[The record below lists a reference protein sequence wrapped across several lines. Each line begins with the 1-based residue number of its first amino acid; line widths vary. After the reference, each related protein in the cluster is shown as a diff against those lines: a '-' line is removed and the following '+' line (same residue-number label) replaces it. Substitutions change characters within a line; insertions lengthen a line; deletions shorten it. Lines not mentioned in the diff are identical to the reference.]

1 MEALKRFDVRFLG
14 LNEGFGVCF
23 VGWIED
29 FFDIS
34 CFLFWGL
41 CNSESGWPMVVRIP

>member
-34 CFLFWGL
+34 CFFFGGYVIAKVAGL
-41 CNSESGWPMVVRIP
+41 W